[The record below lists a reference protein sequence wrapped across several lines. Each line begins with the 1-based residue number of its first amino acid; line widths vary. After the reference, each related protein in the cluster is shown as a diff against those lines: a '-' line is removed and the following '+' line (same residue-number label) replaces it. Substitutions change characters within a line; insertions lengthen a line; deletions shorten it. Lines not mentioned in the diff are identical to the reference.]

1 MEPWALIPIGV
12 YLLVKIVESLVHHR
26 LLQRVPLRIHVNGT
40 RGKSQTTELITYGLQ
55 AAGIEAMGKVTGS
68 VPTLLH
74 TDGRRTEIKRIAP
87 TSIREQQWVVHQA
100 VQEGAQVLVL
110 ECMAIKPEL
119 QRASE
124 RSMVR
129 SQIGIITNV
138 RPDHTDLLGESGESI
153 ARALTCT
160 IPSHGTLF
168 TTEQTHHAILAQE
181 AEKRGTRLVPVSV
194 DNQLDRTVEERI
206 PEWIHAENLALALAV
221 CEYIGVS
228 RNAALDGMLN
238 MTSVPGA
245 FGIIRL
251 AANGRSI
258 YFANAFSG
266 NDPISTGIM
275 LGKTRSSLGEER
287 PLIGLFNHRKD
298 RFYRAQTFVK
308 FAQKAQFNRLF
319 LIGDN
324 LCHSHRFFL
333 GSTDLSAIDRIAPL
347 WERIEREIEDGSI
360 VFGFGNIAGI
370 ALELNEYLQGIGEE
384 A

>member
-1 MEPWALIPIGV
+1 
-12 YLLVKIVESLVHHR
+12 
-26 LLQRVPLRIHVNGT
+26 
-40 RGKSQTTELITYGLQ
+40 
-55 AAGIEAMGKVTGS
+55 
-68 VPTLLH
+68 
-74 TDGRRTEIKRIAP
+74 
-87 TSIREQQWVVHQA
+87 
-100 VQEGAQVLVL
+100 L
-110 ECMAIKPEL
+110 E
-119 QRASE
+119 
-124 RSMVR
+124 
-129 SQIGIITNV
+129 
-138 RPDHTDLLGESGESI
+138 
-153 ARALTCT
+153 
-160 IPSHGTLF
+160 
-168 TTEQTHHAILAQE
+168 
-181 AEKRGTRLVPVSV
+181 
-194 DNQLDRTVEERI
+194 
-206 PEWIHAENLALALAV
+206 
-221 CEYIGVS
+221 Y
-228 RNAALDGMLN
+228 
-238 MTSVPGA
+238 
-245 FGIIRL
+245 IRL